1 MLVCFGIILV
11 LSIDQI
17 ATTLWRILHPT
28 QMNRNVDL
36 PHDAKAVNIVSL
48 PNHSHD
54 HDPHSGMSHNQDHD
68 HESHRENC
76 GFMKCEHQASAGN
89 KGTQEMADEQVVESG
104 GAQSLPFDVGV
115 AALALMQ
122 EESFKDIMA
131 AYIMEFSIAAHSI
144 IIGVNLGLLG
154 EDDISSIVALMIALG
169 FHQVLQC
176 L

>member
-1 MLVCFGIILV
+1 
-11 LSIDQI
+11 
-17 ATTLWRILHPT
+17 
-28 QMNRNVDL
+28 
-36 PHDAKAVNIVSL
+36 
-48 PNHSHD
+48 
-54 HDPHSGMSHNQDHD
+54 
-68 HESHRENC
+68 
-76 GFMKCEHQASAGN
+76 
-89 KGTQEMADEQVVESG
+89 MADEQVVESG